1 MYESSGDPIEFALW
15 DEGEPSNHD
24 GQEHCVEVVTI
35 KDGKWN
41 DIPCSWKVGFVCQ
54 NQAHQSNQTRPSSGQ
69 KEIMFDCYRTDKLT
83 RFAVTLKISN
93 FVNAFILSTEPPL
106 WAMMGVLWIPQMEP
120 WIVRVASSVWLRL
133 GSINWR
139 SPPSMSA
146 VIKAGLGPGQ
156 TSTSIIQ

>member
-93 FVNAFILSTEPPL
+93 LSTHLYYQQSLNCEL
-106 WAMMGVLWIPQMEP
+106 WWVFCGYHKWSHE
-120 WIVRVASSVWLRL
+120 SSEWHLQCGWGWDL
-133 GSINWR
+133 
-139 SPPSMSA
+139 
-146 VIKAGLGPGQ
+146 
-156 TSTSIIQ
+156 STDVHRQVCQQ